1 MPAYDKKSP
10 LALLWEMSYGGRAVY
25 LIAVISMLISML
37 CSFLLPQVIR
47 FVVDSVI
54 GGMPADD
61 VPVVPTLLSW
71 LGVNGDAAKAR
82 RELALAGAFVIGV
95 AAFNGV
101 CGYIYHK
108 ALAMSSEGI
117 IERLRDR
124 LYSHIQSLPY
134 EWHIGIQTGDIIQ
147 RCTSD
152 VEVVRNFV
160 FNQLIEIARA
170 IALVVFAYS
179 LLFPMN
185 FTMSFASLAFLS
197 VIFLYSFVFLSKTAE
212 RFLVVDEAEGQLLAI
227 AQENF
232 TGVRVVRAFGRERH
246 EVDRFGTQNELYAD
260 LWVKLGNLLSA
271 YWGLG
276 DFITGLQMITIC
288 AIGAYQAA
296 WGGIT
301 VGEFMVFLT
310 YNSMIVWP
318 VRGLGRVLSE
328 ASKTGV
334 SLGRLMEI
342 LDAEPERDP
351 DDAIETPIDGD
362 IEFDRVSFSYG
373 NAKVLDGV
381 SFTARRGTTL
391 GILGATGSGKTTV
404 AHLICRLYDLKDGEG
419 EIRIG
424 GVDVKRYRR
433 TWLRK
438 NVGIVLQEPFL
449 YSRTIGENVAAL
461 SSSHTLE
468 DIREASAISQ
478 VDDAVMQFAGGY
490 ETTVGERGVTLSGGQ
505 KQRVAIARTILK
517 SPPIMIFDDSL
528 SAVDTETDAK
538 IRAALSRRVKDTTTI
553 IIAHRITSISGAD
566 SVIVMDNGRIAEM
579 GTPDELMARGGIYRR
594 IRNMQQSVEDELG
607 EAD

>member
-1 MPAYDKKSP
+1 
-10 LALLWEMSYGGRAVY
+10 MSYGGRAVY